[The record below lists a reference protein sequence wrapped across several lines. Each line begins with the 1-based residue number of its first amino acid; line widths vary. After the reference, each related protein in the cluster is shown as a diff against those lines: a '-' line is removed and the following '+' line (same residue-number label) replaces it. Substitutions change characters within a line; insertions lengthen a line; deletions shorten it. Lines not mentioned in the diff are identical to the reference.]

1 MRDPE
6 DYGIIII
13 DNNYN
18 TAGINPDKG
27 VHEKKMS
34 MTLHKEG
41 KKFKDLSKPQS
52 EINTVRKTQEIDL
65 MPAPHCDIPFP
76 PVMGAEENI
85 DMGSNLVNPRN
96 SVIEH
101 EEDELNE
108 DSIGHEYIESLAN
121 KSDKYDMNI
130 ENSEPELP

>member
-1 MRDPE
+1 
-6 DYGIIII
+6 
-13 DNNYN
+13 
-18 TAGINPDKG
+18 
-27 VHEKKMS
+27 
-34 MTLHKEG
+34 
-41 KKFKDLSKPQS
+41 
-52 EINTVRKTQEIDL
+52 